1 MMENSYM
8 AKDIKKEIGQEC
20 PVCETVNAIAEKTVS
35 IAVGNEKFKTK
46 TLVCKKCGHFAL
58 TPEIRR
64 EMDEWGRGLTKNI
77 VEPQPIFSEATQRFA
92 VEMASQYGLK
102 KVPLYRLLTVFYL
115 NHVMDRGDFNQIK
128 NYMDSHES
136 MEFLLEGKKT
146 KVSVPIRYLMF
157 KKLQAFSEVLN
168 MTHAKLIEEA
178 VIFGLVLLANKN
190 SNFEV
195 LKNIAADLQQY
206 IEDLAQ
212 AA

>member
-1 MMENSYM
+1 MENSFM
-8 AKDIKKEIGQEC
+8 TKEIKKELAQEC
-20 PVCETVNAIAEKTVS
+20 PACEAEKTIVEKIVS
-35 IAVGNEKFKTK
+35 ISVGNKKFKTK
-46 TLVCKKCGHFAL
+46 TLACKKCGHFAL
-58 TPEIRR
+58 TPEIRN

-102 KVPLYRLLTVFYL
+102 KVPFYRLLTVFYM
-115 NHVMDRGDFNQIK
+115 NHVMDRIDFIQIK
-128 NYMDSHES
+128 KYMDSHDS
-136 MEFLLEGKKT
+136 QVFLFEGKKT

-157 KKLQAFSEVLN
+157 KKLRAFSEILN
-168 MTHAKLIEEA
+168 IPKAKLIEEA

-195 LKNIAADLQQY
+195 LKNIAEDLQQY

>member
-1 MMENSYM
+1 MMENNFM
-8 AKDIKKEIGQEC
+8 AKDINKELDQEC
-20 PVCETVNAIAEKTVS
+20 PVCETENAIVEKTVS
-35 IAVGNEKFKTK
+35 ITVGNEKFKTK
-46 TLVCKKCGHFAL
+46 TLVCKKCGHFAI
-58 TPEIRR
+58 TPEIRN
-64 EMDEWGRGLTKNI
+64 EMDEWGRALTKNI

-102 KVPLYRLLTVFYL
+102 KVPFYRLLTVFYM
-115 NHVMDRGDFNQIK
+115 NHVMGRADFIQIK
-128 NYMDSHES
+128 KYMDTHDYKV
-136 MEFLLEGKKT
+136 FLVEGKKI

-157 KKLQAFSEVLN
+157 KKLQSFSEILN
-168 MTHAKLIEEA
+168 IPQAKLIEEA

-195 LKNIAADLQQY
+195 LKNIALDLQQY